1 MNAPRTIPPAA
12 RRRWRNPRSAIVLAG
27 AILAGTALAGAALA
41 ARGAEPPAW
50 SATFATLDGD
60 RFVPTAQ
67 MPGLALL
74 NFWGVDCPPC
84 VAELPRLQRYAN
96 AHTAWSVWLV
106 ATDPPPQA
114 RAFLARHEV
123 SLPAL
128 RAGPDVAAVMR
139 RAGNRQGTLPFTLAL
154 RNGAV
159 CATHLGEL
167 SDEALAAMQT
177 QCMPAS
183 P

>member
-1 MNAPRTIPPAA
+1 MNAPRTTSPAA
-12 RRRWRNPRSAIVLAG
+12 RHRWRNPRSAIVLAG

-41 ARGAEPPAW
+41 ARGAEPSAW

-84 VAELPRLQRYAN
+84 VAELPRLRRYAQ
-96 AHTAWSVWLV
+96 AHAAWSVWLV

-114 RAFLARHEV
+114 RAFLARHEEIG
-123 SLPAL
+123 
-128 RAGPDVAAVMR
+128 RAHV
-139 RAGNRQGTLPFTLAL
+139 
-154 RNGAV
+154 
-159 CATHLGEL
+159 
-167 SDEALAAMQT
+167 
-177 QCMPAS
+177 
-183 P
+183 

>member
-1 MNAPRTIPPAA
+1 MP
-12 RRRWRNPRSAIVLAG
+12 S
-27 AILAGTALAGAALA
+27 
-41 ARGAEPPAW
+41 PPAW

-84 VAELPRLQRYAN
+84 VAELPRLQRYAQ
-96 AHTAWSVWLV
+96 AHAAWSVWLV

-139 RAGNRQGTLPFTLAL
+139 RAGNRQGALPFTLAL

-167 SDEALAAMQT
+167 SDETLAAMQT